1 MARGGDAFNEANY
14 KKETELT
21 EEEKEMKKPFWTRTY
36 WVGTKQFRFDRKF
49 INDYMNR
56 ADALVKDNEK
66 AYHDY
71 KKRELFPKISEQAHL
86 QKQK

>member
-1 MARGGDAFNEANY
+1 
-14 KKETELT
+14 
-21 EEEKEMKKPFWTRTY
+21 
-36 WVGTKQFRFDRKF
+36 
-49 INDYMNR
+49 MNR

-86 QKQK
+86 NNTSTQKQSPGRKNKNDKGSISKAAATKNIEPMGFVEFQEKQIQDMYDLFLVVCK

>member
-1 MARGGDAFNEANY
+1 
-14 KKETELT
+14 
-21 EEEKEMKKPFWTRTY
+21 
-36 WVGTKQFRFDRKF
+36 
-49 INDYMNR
+49 MNR

-86 QKQK
+86 AGQKKPTDRKLTIDNGR

>member
-1 MARGGDAFNEANY
+1 
-14 KKETELT
+14 
-21 EEEKEMKKPFWTRTY
+21 
-36 WVGTKQFRFDRKF
+36 
-49 INDYMNR
+49 MNR

-86 QKQK
+86 NNTNTQRQSPGRKNKADMGSKAAATKNVEPMGFVEFKEKQIQDMYDLFLVVCK